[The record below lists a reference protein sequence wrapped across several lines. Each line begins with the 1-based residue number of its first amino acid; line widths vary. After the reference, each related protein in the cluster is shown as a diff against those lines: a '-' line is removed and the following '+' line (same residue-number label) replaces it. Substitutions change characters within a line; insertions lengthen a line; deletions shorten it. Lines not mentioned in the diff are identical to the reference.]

1 MADNIKV
8 WLITESSTGFGRS
21 LTEAVLKKGD
31 RVIATARKPEQLND
45 LVMKYTDT
53 AKAVR
58 LDVTNLQEVHDAVDA
73 AIDAFGRIDVLVN
86 NAGYGTVGAIE
97 EVSDEAIRRQFDTNV
112 FGALEIIRT
121 VLPIRRQRSGHILN
135 ISSVGGFS
143 SFGATGIYC
152 ATKFALEALSE
163 ALAKEVAT
171 LGIKVTIIEPGA
183 FRTDFNGRSLS
194 APEQL
199 MEDYAPIIGSFL
211 KWLEDMDGKQPGD
224 PDKAAAAMIQ
234 VVESDNPPLRLALG
248 ADAVAVIEEK
258 LKSVQAELDAW
269 RQVSVNTAF
278 DGVEMGAIEAHRS
291 LIWMTQWPNNQPQV

>member
-1 MADNIKV
+1 MADNAKV
-8 WLITESSTGFGRS
+8 WLITGSSTGFGRS

-31 RVIATARKPEQLND
+31 SVIATARKPEQLDD
-45 LVMKYTDT
+45 LVTKYTDT

-58 LDVTNLQEVHDAVDA
+58 LDVTNPQEVHDAVDA

-112 FGALEIIRT
+112 FGALEMMRT
-121 VLPIRRQRSGHILN
+121 VLPIMRQQHSGHILN
-135 ISSVGGFS
+135 VSSVGGFA

-163 ALAKEVAT
+163 ALAKEVAA

-199 MEDYAPIIGSFL
+199 IEDYAPISGSFL

-248 ADAVAVIEEK
+248 ADAVAAIEEK
-258 LKSVQAELDAW
+258 LKSVKAELDAW
-269 RQVSVNTAF
+269 KEVSVNTAF
-278 DGVEMGAIEAHRS
+278 DGVEIGAIGG
-291 LIWMTQWPNNQPQV
+291 

>member
-1 MADNIKV
+1 MADNAKV
-8 WLITESSTGFGRS
+8 WLITGSSTGFGRS

-31 RVIATARKPEQLND
+31 SVIATARKPEQLDD
-45 LVMKYTDT
+45 LVTKYTDT

-58 LDVTNLQEVHDAVDA
+58 LDVTNPQEVHDAVDA

-112 FGALEIIRT
+112 FGALEMMRT
-121 VLPIRRQRSGHILN
+121 VLPIMRQQRSGHILN
-135 ISSVGGFS
+135 VSSVGGFA

-194 APEQL
+194 APEE
-199 MEDYAPIIGSFL
+199 MIEDYAPISSTFL

-258 LKSVQAELDAW
+258 LKSVKVELDAW
-269 RQVSVNTAF
+269 KEVSVNTAF
-278 DGVEMGAIEAHRS
+278 DGVEIGAIGG
-291 LIWMTQWPNNQPQV
+291 

>member
-1 MADNIKV
+1 MANNEKV
-8 WLITESSTGFGRS
+8 WLITGSSTGFGRS

-31 RVIATARKPEQLND
+31 SVIATARKPEQLDD
-45 LVMKYTDT
+45 LVTKYTDT

-58 LDVTNLQEVHDAVDA
+58 LDVTNHQEVHNAVDA

-97 EVSDEAIRRQFDTNV
+97 EVGDEAIRRQFDTNV
-112 FGALEIIRT
+112 FGALEMMRT
-121 VLPIRRQRSGHILN
+121 VLPIMRQQHSGHILN
-135 ISSVGGFS
+135 VSSVGGFA

-199 MEDYAPIIGSFL
+199 IEDYAPISSTFL

-248 ADAVAVIEEK
+248 ADAVAAIEEK
-258 LKSVQAELDAW
+258 LKSVKVELDAW
-269 RQVSVNTAF
+269 KEVSVNTAF
-278 DGVEMGAIEAHRS
+278 DDVKMSAIGG
-291 LIWMTQWPNNQPQV
+291 

>member
-1 MADNIKV
+1 MADNAKV
-8 WLITESSTGFGRS
+8 WLITGSSTGFGRS

-31 RVIATARKPEQLND
+31 RVIATARKPEQLDD
-45 LVMKYTDT
+45 LVTKYPDK

-58 LDVTNLQEVHDAVDA
+58 LDVTNPQEVHDAVDA

-112 FGALEIIRT
+112 FGALEMMRT
-121 VLPIRRQRSGHILN
+121 VLPIMRQQHSGHILN
-135 ISSVGGFS
+135 VSSVGGFA

-199 MEDYAPIIGSFL
+199 IEDYAPISSTYL

-224 PDKAAAAMIQ
+224 PDKAAVAMIQ

-258 LKSVQAELDAW
+258 LKSVKVELDTW
-269 RQVSVNTAF
+269 KEVSVNTAF
-278 DGVEMGAIEAHRS
+278 DGVETGAIGG
-291 LIWMTQWPNNQPQV
+291 